1 MFCTPLFEMGECYS
15 QTQNLITEKALEMM
29 NKIITKSPLANT
41 SEAVYYIQFYGLER
55 MLFLGAYEWGYL
67 LSVEC
72 ADIDNNGSKERRLNL

>member
-1 MFCTPLFEMGECYS
+1 
-15 QTQNLITEKALEMM
+15 MM

-41 SEAVYYIQFYGLER
+41 SEAVYYIQFYGSER